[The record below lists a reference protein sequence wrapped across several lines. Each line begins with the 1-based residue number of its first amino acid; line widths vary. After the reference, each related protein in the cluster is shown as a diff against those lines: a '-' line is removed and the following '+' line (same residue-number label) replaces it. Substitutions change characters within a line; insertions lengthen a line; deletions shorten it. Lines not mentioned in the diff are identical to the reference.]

1 MLRMLLVGYL
11 FGITSE
17 RRLCDEVQM
26 HVGYR
31 WFVGLSLEDR
41 VPDHSTF
48 SKNRHGRFSQSGVY
62 HQIFDQIVTQCIEK
76 GLVSGKHFTVD
87 STLVKAN
94 AGTKTMEPIVVSL
107 RPEQYIEKVEQ
118 ENPVND
124 KDDHDEPWEPREDYP
139 HKGSSVSNQTH
150 RSKVDPD
157 SRLARKSNFAKP
169 YLSYGVSYLMDNKSR
184 VILGADSHLPN
195 RRADQ
200 QAALELLRRIGWAY
214 KLKPKTLGADKGYA
228 TGEFVHRLLQQAVD
242 PHIPIM
248 DTRSEHDKGI
258 FPIERFYFDAE
269 QNRFICPEGKV
280 LKYSK
285 LQPHSKQH
293 VYRASSK
300 DCKPCPLK
308 AQCTRSNYRSLS
320 YHIYQ
325 SSVEAAR
332 RLTKTSGYRISQRMR
347 KRVEELFGEAKE
359 FMGLRQ
365 AKFRRS
371 LYVQEQVLLTATA
384 QNIKRIARLLSRRG
398 PKRETAML
406 AAIPSVVLESNYRF
420 VGWIF
425 CLRQAERTFAPQP
438 V

>member
-31 WFVGLSLEDR
+31 WFVGLSLEDK

-48 SKNRHGRFSQSGVY
+48 SKNRHGRFNRSGVY

-76 GLVSGKHFTVD
+76 GLISGKHFTVD

-124 KDDHDEPWEPREDYP
+124 KDDHDEPWEPRGDYP

-157 SRLARKSNFAKP
+157 SRLARKSTFAKP

-228 TGEFVHRLLQQAVD
+228 TGEFVHRLLEQAVD
-242 PHIPIM
+242 PHIPMM
-248 DTRSEHDKGI
+248 DTRSEHDRGI
-258 FPIERFYFDAE
+258 FPIEQFHFDAE
-269 QNRFICPEGKV
+269 ENRFICPQGKV

-398 PKRETAML
+398 LKRETAMR
-406 AAIPSVVLESNYRF
+406 AAIPSGVLESNYRLLVEF
-420 VGWIF
+420 SV
-425 CLRQAERTFAPQP
+425 
-438 V
+438 